1 MAFYP
6 QGFPPFKDFVAAP
19 NFELSFFGRKA
30 ANRTGTPETEPKSPK
45 PNGLRFTKKLEK
57 PETGETETAVYK
69 KWYL

>member
-1 MAFYP
+1 MRIALN
-6 QGFPPFKDFVAAP
+6 V
-19 NFELSFFGRKA
+19 SFRKA

-45 PNGLRFTKKLEK
+45 PNGLRFTKKPEK